1 MRQVDDAMKQV
12 VSELRQLKAIWW
24 PFGLCPNQIAV
35 MSSEKEPS
43 ADTRFAR
50 VKKDPRFWEMPD
62 MEQKLRIDK
71 RFQSMF
77 HDKRFKLKYTVDKR
91 GRPVNHTS
99 TEDLKRFYK
108 LSDSEQS
115 DSDANAAQETL
126 QQKKKK
132 KKNQQKAKAKEEE
145 LGGEG
150 EGFEEEGEGL
160 VSMKA
165 VKKKPLISD
174 DYQRIRKSGP
184 VKGARV
190 VEEDDD
196 DDDDEEEHSNADKEV
211 GLSSDDDDD
220 DEEDD
225 EEEESVSEED
235 SDSGPDLAR
244 GKGTIETSSEDED
257 DEDVAEDLLHHEE
270 EEIEHDWGEMWKDA
284 PANEEVSCRLA
295 VCNMN
300 SDRIK
305 AKDLLALFS
314 SFKPKG
320 GVVLSVTIYP
330 SEFGKER
337 LKMEQT
343 QGSLELTSLPDD
355 PDADSEE
362 QRWS

>member
-1 MRQVDDAMKQV
+1 
-12 VSELRQLKAIWW
+12 
-24 PFGLCPNQIAV
+24 
-35 MSSEKEPS
+35 MSYEKEPS

-50 VKKDPRFWEMPD
+50 VKNDPRFWEMPD

-91 GRPVNHTS
+91 G
-99 TEDLKRFYK
+99 
-108 LSDSEQS
+108 Q
-115 DSDANAAQETL
+115 
-126 QQKKKK
+126 
-132 KKNQQKAKAKEEE
+132 
-145 LGGEG
+145 
-150 EGFEEEGEGL
+150 
-160 VSMKA
+160 
-165 VKKKPLISD
+165 
-174 DYQRIRKSGP
+174 
-184 VKGARV
+184 
-190 VEEDDD
+190 DDD

-362 QRWS
+362 QRSLSHTHTQHKNVNLSRPDLSFSSALCILIRAPNFRVQHRSGFTCRTSRTPTLLGHHKLF